1 MNWKKLG
8 KAILFPPMVL
18 LFLLLAGA
26 AFALVYSFFRLS
38 ETDPLRLGSYVL
50 SFYTLTVWCLR
61 IPAIISSF
69 RRFRQENPLIRRWL
83 EDVHLRVRITLAA
96 NALWNLGYGALQ
108 LGLGIYHHSGWF
120 YTLAGYYGCLGIMR
134 LLLMIY
140 TLGNRPGESYHRE
153 LKHYRRCGWAF
164 LAINLALSVRILLM
178 LAENRLVRHHE
189 ITTIAMAAYTFTS
202 LSIAIV
208 NVVKYRKYQSPVFSA
223 SKAISLASA
232 LVSLLT
238 LESTMLVTF
247 GEASMTPATVKL
259 FMALSGGG
267 VSAVIVTMAVYMIV
281 KSNQKSN
288 LMENEYGSERNL

>member
-1 MNWKKLG
+1 
-8 KAILFPPMVL
+8 MVL
-18 LFLLLAGA
+18 LFLLLAGSV
-26 AFALVYSFFRLS
+26 FGLTYSFFSLS

-61 IPAIISSF
+61 VPAILSAF
-69 RRFRQENPLIRRWL
+69 RRFRQENPILRRWL
-83 EDVHLRVRITLAA
+83 SDVHLRVRVTLGG

-134 LLLMIY
+134 LLLMVY
-140 TLGNRPGESYHRE
+140 TLGNQPGENYHRE
-153 LKHYRRCGWAF
+153 LKHYHRCGWAF
-164 LAINLALSVRILLM
+164 LAINLALSARILLM
-178 LAENRLVRHHE
+178 LAENRLVKHHE

-202 LSIAIV
+202 LTMAIV
-208 NVVKYRKYQSPVFSA
+208 NVVKYRKYKSPVFSA
-223 SKAISLASA
+223 SRAISLASA

-247 GEASMTPATVKL
+247 GKESMTPATVKL

-267 VSAVIVTMAVYMIV
+267 VSAIIVTMAVYMIV

-288 LMENEYGSERNL
+288 LMENVYGAKRNL